1 MMKQKR
7 ALALLLVVFMLV
19 GTLSG
24 CGRGTPSASDAPDG
38 GKQES
43 STEPAASKD
52 VPEASAESTEDGEEP
67 EDEQESASSEDTSS
81 GGEVKDGEELTAFIN
96 AYTEEKTIP
105 MDLMSKKIED
115 SDDLNLI
122 MSLLGLAMVD
132 MYIAFVPM
140 FDVIDETGTVLFLKL
155 KNAYRDEKGDTVT
168 FGADYVLEE
177 DSGNDMKGDRKYWEG
192 ELDQKDESLRVLLY
206 TERGGKMIDKTV
218 VEVTK
223 NKDDSYTSQTIAYK
237 ADDEDGGNASAYF
250 IQFEGEDMAVISGN
264 KTGGNPD
271 FDYTTVFRMRNADI
285 RQLSQPFDIN
295 MDLSFK
301 DGEITSNLKE

>member
-1 MMKQKR
+1 MKLKR
-7 ALALLLVVFMLV
+7 ALTLLLVVFMLF

-24 CGRGTPSASDAPDG
+24 CGRGTPSASDAPAG

-43 STEPAASKD
+43 SAKPAASKD
-52 VPEASAESTEDGEEP
+52 APEASAESTEDGEEP
-67 EDEQESASSEDTSS
+67 EDDQESASPEETSS
-81 GGEVKDGEELTAFIN
+81 GGEVEKGEELTAFIN
-96 AYTEEKTIP
+96 AYTEAKTIP
-105 MDLMSKKIED
+105 MDLMTKKIED

-140 FDVIDETGTVLFLKL
+140 FDVIDETGTVLFLNL
-155 KNAYRDEKGDTVT
+155 KNAYRDVKGDVVT

-177 DSGNDMKGDRKYWEG
+177 DSGNDLKGDRKYWEG

-237 ADDEDGGNASAYF
+237 ADDGDGGNTSAYF

-295 MDLSFK
+295 MDLSFT